1 MSAGT
6 RGNLVA
12 WGGCQ
17 LPGASCRQSDKAWP
31 CSAMIRD
38 VELPSHVYDM
48 CSSLAMRMHIY
59 RLAPI
64 T

>member
-1 MSAGT
+1 
-6 RGNLVA
+6 
-12 WGGCQ
+12 
-17 LPGASCRQSDKAWP
+17 
-31 CSAMIRD
+31 MIRD